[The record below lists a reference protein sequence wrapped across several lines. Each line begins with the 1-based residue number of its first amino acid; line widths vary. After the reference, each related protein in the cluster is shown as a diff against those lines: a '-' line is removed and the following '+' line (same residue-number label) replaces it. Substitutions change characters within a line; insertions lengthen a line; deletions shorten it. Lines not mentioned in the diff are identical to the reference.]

1 MHLTGFCLTEWSSMK
16 KKISLWGRFV
26 LIALLI
32 LMQFIW
38 LVVVFY
44 QFSYKVTYA
53 NYIIRILAVS
63 VVIHIVNRT
72 MNPNNKLL
80 WTFLILLSPVFGL
93 LLYLFFGCRS
103 VSKLNHKKMNA
114 IKNEML
120 KYVYR
125 KPEVTQKI
133 EAQDKTVY
141 RQMKYINDWSG
152 YPVYQNTDTKYYKC
166 GEDMFPDM
174 LEALD
179 HAGQFIFLEY
189 YIIEAGYM
197 LNHILEILERKAQ
210 AGVEVRLIYD
220 DIGSIGT
227 VPKDYAKELN
237 ARGIK
242 CQPFQPFLPLMS
254 VIMNHRDHRK
264 MMIIDGKTAFTGG
277 INLADEYVNRVERYG
292 YWKDTAVRLKGE
304 AVYSL
309 TLMFLTMWEYVGG
322 CKDEIKRFLAGNASD
337 GIQKQNDVLER
348 ENMQTSLQGE
358 SDAAGDGF
366 VQPYCDCP
374 FDEEYVG
381 ETVYLNII
389 NQSVDYVY
397 IFTPYLII
405 DNEMLTGLCNAA
417 KRGVDVRIVTP
428 GVPDKRII
436 YWITQSFY
444 RVLLESGVK
453 IYQYRPGFLH
463 AKSFLCDDKTATVGS
478 VNLDYRS
485 LYLHFECG
493 VFLYRCQAVN
503 DLKQDCAEVFAC
515 SDEITVSFCRQQHL
529 LVQLFQGVVR
539 LLAPIL

>member
-1 MHLTGFCLTEWSSMK
+1 MK
-16 KKISLWGRFV
+16 KKILLWGRFV

-32 LMQFIW
+32 ILQFFW
-38 LVVVFY
+38 LVTVFY
-44 QFSYKVTYA
+44 ELSYKFQYA
-53 NYIIRILAVS
+53 NYAIRIVAIV
-63 VVIHIVNRT
+63 VVIHIVNRS

-93 LLYLFFGCRS
+93 LLYLIFGRRGIVIS
-103 VSKLNHKKMNA
+103 ERKKMDA
-114 IKNEML
+114 IKKEML
-120 KYVYR
+120 KYIYQT
-125 KPEVTQKI
+125 PEANQTI
-133 EAQDKTVY
+133 ELENKAVY

-152 YPVYQNTDTKYYKC
+152 YPMYQNTSTKYYKC
-166 GEDMFPDM
+166 GEEMFPDM
-174 LEALD
+174 IKELELAE
-179 HAGQFIFLEY
+179 QFIFLEY
-189 YIIEAGYM
+189 YIIEEGYM
-197 LNHILEILERKAQ
+197 LNYILEILEQKVQ
-210 AGVEVRLIYD
+210 AGVDVRLIYD

-227 VPKDYAKELN
+227 VSKDYAKVLE

-242 CQPFQPFLPLMS
+242 CIPFQPFRPWMS
-254 VIMNHRDHRK
+254 VLVNNRDHRK
-264 MMIIDGKTAFTGG
+264 IMIIDGKVGFIGG
-277 INLADEYVNRVERYG
+277 TNLADEYINHVERYG

-304 AVYSL
+304 AVRSL
-309 TLMFLTMWEYVGG
+309 TIMFLTMWEYVGG
-322 CKDEIKRFLAGNASD
+322 EKADVEKILDSQAGVE
-337 GIQKQNDVLER
+337 KLRQNVAE
-348 ENMQTSLQGE
+348 
-358 SDAAGDGF
+358 DGF

-405 DNEMLTGLCNAA
+405 DNEMLTSLCNAA

-444 RVLLESGVK
+444 RVLIKSGVK

-463 AKSFLCDDKTATVGS
+463 AKSFLCDDKIATVGS

-493 VFLYRCQAVN
+493 VFLYKCQAVQE
-503 DLKQDCAEVFAC
+503 LKQDCMEVFGC
-515 SDEITVSFCRQQHL
+515 SDEITITFCEKQHV

-539 LLAPIL
+539 LLAPLL